1 MSSSDQNRNLVAAM
15 AYLLFFVTGI
25 VILMVEQED
34 KFVRFH
40 AMQSTLV
47 FGGLFILNLVFQI
60 GLDPIAIIGFLFLT
74 FSSCEKQEEEEDISD
89 LKTMVQ
95 APKDQS
101 SSLPKRS

>member
-1 MSSSDQNRNLVAAM
+1 MKKA
-15 AYLLFFVTGI
+15 LL
-25 VILMVEQED
+25 
-34 KFVRFH
+34 
-40 AMQSTLV
+40 
-47 FGGLFILNLVFQI
+47 
-60 GLDPIAIIGFLFLT
+60 IGFLFLT